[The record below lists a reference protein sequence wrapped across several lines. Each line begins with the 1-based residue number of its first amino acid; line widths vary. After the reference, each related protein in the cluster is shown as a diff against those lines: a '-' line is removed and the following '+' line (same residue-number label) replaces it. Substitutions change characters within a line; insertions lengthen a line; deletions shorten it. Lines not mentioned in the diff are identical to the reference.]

1 MTTASTSRE
10 RRVGARAVDIG
21 CASGFWGDSQIAI
34 PQLLTDPDLGYIVF
48 DYLAETTMSI
58 LQRARLKDPSLGY
71 ATDFVSQAVKPNLAQ
86 LMARGIKLVS
96 NAGGLNPQGCRDA
109 VLAVARAQGLEPIVA
124 VVTGDDVL
132 DQIGAFRA
140 FPDSTKP
147 AADIPGNLLSANA
160 YFGAGPIAEAL
171 RGGADIVI
179 TGRCVDSAVVTG
191 ICMAELG
198 WSAQDYDRLAQGSLA
213 GHLVECGAQAT
224 GGLFTDWET
233 VPDWAN
239 IGYPIVRMEPDG
251 AFELRKPAGTGG
263 RIDAAVATEQL
274 LYEIGDPAAYKL
286 PDVVCDFTRVEM
298 SAAGPDRLRITGA
311 RGAPPSDCYKVTT
324 TYPKGFQLALMMAI
338 RGLNAPAK
346 ARRTAEELLARTRRL
361 MREAGFEDYA
371 DVLVEPLGAESIYGP
386 QARPLE
392 TREIVLRL
400 AVQHRDRRA
409 LDFLRKEASSAGTS
423 MGPGT
428 RSHFGGRSDV
438 QGVIGVKSYSIP
450 KALVPAYVQISAAA
464 PARELRWTLVPSANG
479 SGRPSAPELQVDASQ
494 RGTTTRI
501 TLSSIA
507 HGRSGDKGEDAN
519 IGIVARADKWWPV
532 LLRELTEARVRG
544 YFGHLM
550 NGAVRRYEL
559 PGLRALN
566 FVLEDSLGG
575 GGSTSL
581 RSDPLGKCYAQML
594 LDIEIDCPADL
605 VTGPM
610 T

>member
-1 MTTASTSRE
+1 MTTANADGG
-10 RRVGARAVDIG
+10 RRVVARAVDIG

-58 LQRARLKDPSLGY
+58 LQRARLKDPALGY
-71 ATDFVSQAVKPNLAQ
+71 ATDFVSQAIKPNLAQ

-132 DQIGAFRA
+132 GQVGAFRA
-140 FPDSTKP
+140 FPDSNEP

-191 ICMAELG
+191 ICMAAFG
-198 WSAQDYDRLAQGSLA
+198 WSAEDYDRLAQGSLA

-239 IGYPIVRMEPDG
+239 IGYPIVRIESDG
-251 AFELRKPAGTGG
+251 SFELRKPAGTGG

-274 LYEIGDPAAYKL
+274 LYEIGDPGAYEL
-286 PDVVCDFTRVEM
+286 PDVVCDFTQVEM
-298 SAAGPDRLRITGA
+298 AATGPNRLRITGA

-324 TYPKGFQLALMMAI
+324 TYPRGFQLALMMAI

-346 ARRTAEELLARTRRL
+346 ARRTAEELLVRTRRL
-361 MREAGFEDYA
+361 MGDAGFEDYA
-371 DVLVEPLGAESIYGP
+371 DVLVEPLGAETIYGP

-392 TREIVLRL
+392 SREIVLRL

-428 RSHFGGRSDV
+428 RSHFGGRSDI

-450 KALVPAYVQISAAA
+450 KALVPAYVQVSADTPSRELQWTPASARGDQRRRPPEPAAA
-464 PARELRWTLVPSANG
+464 
-479 SGRPSAPELQVDASQ
+479 SGQSGA
-494 RGTTTRI
+494 TTRVP
-501 TLSSIA
+501 LSAIA

-532 LLRELTEARVRG
+532 LLRELTEARVRR

-566 FVLEDSLGG
+566 FVLADSLGG

-594 LDIEIDCPADL
+594 LDIEIDCPSDL
-605 VTGPM
+605 VTSSA